1 MMERFRMESKDLF
14 NKMMNDFVENVKKI
28 DAMERENELEES
40 SRLQPKKEEK
50 KISTYEVTTP
60 FGEWD
65 VECHSMESISDEDDH
80 LIFIKDDEIVGEF
93 WDVNAW
99 VKIS

>member
-1 MMERFRMESKDLF
+1 MERFNMESKDLF
-14 NKMMNDFVENVKKI
+14 NSIMDNMLENLKRI
-28 DAMERENELEES
+28 GEMELEKQLEGS
-40 SRLQPKKEEK
+40 IRLQPKKEDK

-65 VECHSMESISDEDDH
+65 VECHAMESISDEEDH
-80 LIFIKDDEIVGEF
+80 LIFIKDDVIVGEF